1 MTELTTATALD
12 ILEDG
17 DLIAVRKAGASGV
30 KKGTASQL
38 RDYILS
44 NLKWK
49 NPVRAKTTAALAAN
63 TYSNG
68 ASGVGATLTGNAN
81 GALAAQDGVTLV
93 ANDRLLVADEG
104 TGSHNGIY
112 TVTQVGDGSHPYILT
127 RAADADQ
134 ASELVSAAVKVS
146 EGSTQADN
154 EYSCTTDGP
163 LTIGTTALVWG
174 VLSSGG
180 SLAST
185 TEQLAGTDA
194 SKRSTPD
201 SVAALWEKG
210 ADVASSGTLTV
221 GEGGYFHI
229 TGTTAITALAL
240 SVDKA
245 GRKVW
250 LKFDGA
256 LTLTHNATS
265 LILPTGAN
273 IATAAGDI
281 AGFVSEGSGNFR
293 CFVYQRADGTAL
305 ASSGGG
311 GSALTV
317 KDEGTDLDTAV
328 TSFDFVGAGV
338 TTTNSGHAVTV
349 TIPGGGGTAWDFS
362 PPAASYF
369 TLQSSDATQLTLTD
383 DADVGLLIDPGAL
396 SSNCVRMA
404 RKSLTTKA
412 SAWDLKAKIKG
423 VTTTDSYSDYGIMVR
438 DSIGGKYYRLAVASN
453 APLGVSHFSGYNT
466 FVGTDYGTGT
476 LQLTGIPLQW
486 FRIAFDGTNLVFY
499 TSAEGKLWTS
509 LCSVTYASYLGVQP
523 DQVMLYASYLRTTGQ
538 KLVMSCPYWSLTGPG
553 V

>member
-17 DLIAVRKAGASGV
+17 DLIAVRKAGATGV

-63 TYSNG
+63 TYANG
-68 ASGVGATLTGNAN
+68 TSGVGATLTGNAN

-163 LTIGTTALVWG
+163 LTIGTTALVWS

-185 TEQLAGTDA
+185 TEQLTGTDA

-210 ADVASSGTLTV
+210 ADIASSGTLTV

-250 LKFDGA
+250 LKFDGS

-317 KDEGTDLDTAV
+317 KDEGTNLDTAV
-328 TSFDFVGAGV
+328 TSIDFVGAGV
-338 TTTNSGHAVTV
+338 TATNSGHAVTV
-349 TIPGGGGTAWDFS
+349 TISGGG
-362 PPAASYF
+362 
-369 TLQSSDATQLTLTD
+369 SSDMVLLQTVTVSSPVASVALTAFDNSTYRSYKIIVENIGSSASDFVRAQLSTNGGSTWDTASNYVTACQYFGTDGTSANDHKAATTSFKISPM
-383 DADVGLLIDPGAL
+383 G
-396 SSNCVRMA
+396 
-404 RKSLTTKA
+404 TTN
-412 SAWDLKAKIKG
+412 
-423 VTTTDSYSDYGIMVR
+423 DSYEFEMSLNGIAGAKKKLMHVESVIISSGDLVYTAR
-438 DSIGGKYYRLAVASN
+438 SALGWKSTSSPNAIKFFQESASN
-453 APLGVSHFSGYNT
+453 FTAGVF
-466 FVGTDYGTGT
+466 
-476 LQLTGIPLQW
+476 
-486 FRIAFDGTNLVFY
+486 
-499 TSAEGKLWTS
+499 KLFG
-509 LCSVTYASYLGVQP
+509 L
-523 DQVMLYASYLRTTGQ
+523 
-538 KLVMSCPYWSLTGPG
+538 K
-553 V
+553 